1 MQYVRMRGGGGN
13 MWGNVMVCVQY
24 VRCGGE
30 GVESNM

>member
-1 MQYVRMRGGGGN
+1 MQYVRMRRGEAICGGN
-13 MWGNVMVCVQY
+13 VTVCVQY